1 MRLGL
6 AMMLAKARGSI
17 IGGGSQVSGQSFRCH
32 DFYDRLIEGIEKREE
47 RILRMGRKQGELR

>member
-6 AMMLAKARGSI
+6 AMMLAKATGGI

-32 DFYDRLIEGIEKREE
+32 DDYIEYNRLIWRIEEE
-47 RILRMGRKQGELR
+47 ESLERRKQGN